1 MIPILYEK
9 DETAFATNG
18 LGRLRDCISC
28 EVMEERN
35 GIYECEFEYP
45 VTGRNYDLIQIGRV
59 IGVEHD
65 DSTDVQPFDIVSAT
79 KPIDGVVTFHC
90 NHISYRLSKVV
101 ASGTN
106 VTGLD
111 EALDMLASGE
121 PTNSF
126 AFTTDKSSEIAFPLA
141 DGVPRSVRSMLGGIE
156 GSILDTY
163 GGEYEWDKFNVKLW
177 SARGT
182 DASFTIRYGLN
193 MTEFED
199 ESDSTD
205 CYSAVI
211 PFWSGDVDGVQTVVK
226 GSMVDSGLVTPSGRI
241 ECIPM
246 DLSDKFESQPTE
258 TELEASAR
266 LKLNTDR
273 PNVLAQSIKVSFI
286 RLQDSNEYRQ
296 FENLLGCK
304 LCDTINVVFPRYN
317 MSGRFKIVKT
327 EYDVLAERYTS
338 MELGKLS
345 TTLAEALGIES
356 SSGFGGGSSS
366 GGGSDI
372 TEVGV
377 SGIWTYRKWRNGIA
391 ECWGTQTI
399 TTATATS
406 SWGSAY
412 YGTLT
417 NSLTFPTDLFTGKPE
432 ILLSLQSVNG
442 RFWATHGNDATASNV
457 GTIFNLAPQQY
468 STASTVTLGIYAVG
482 MWDTSSW
489 DGGATPIVT
498 ITDYNILTN
507 KPQIEGVTLV
517 GDKTYEELN
526 LEGLDNLEIEALINS
541 AV

>member
-28 EVMEERN
+28 VVTEERN
-35 GIYECEFEYP
+35 SIYECEFEYP
-45 VTGRNYDLIQIGRV
+45 ITGRNYDLIQIGRV

-65 DSTDVQPFDIVSAT
+65 DSDDIQPFDIVSST

-90 NHISYRLSKVV
+90 THISYRLSKVV

-111 EALDMLASGE
+111 GAFEMLASGE
-121 PTNSF
+121 PASEF
-126 AFTTDKSSEIAFPLA
+126 AFWTDKESSMAFPLA

-163 GGEYEWDKFNVKLW
+163 GGEYEWDRFNVKLW
-177 SARGT
+177 NSRGT

-199 ESDSTD
+199 ESDSANT
-205 CYSAVI
+205 YSAVV
-211 PFWSGDVDGVQTVVK
+211 PYWTGDVNGTQTTVK
-226 GSMVDSGLVTPSGRI
+226 GDMVDSGLITPSGRT

-246 DLSDKFESQPTE
+246 DMSQDFESQPTAA
-258 TELEASAR
+258 ELEASAL
-266 LKLNTDR
+266 LKINSDR
-273 PNVLAQSIKVSFI
+273 PNILAQSIKVSFV
-286 RLQDSNEYRQ
+286 RLQDSGEYTQ

-304 LCDTINVVFPRYN
+304 LCDTVNVEFPRYN

-327 EYDVLAERYTS
+327 VYDVLGERFTS

-345 TTLAEALGIES
+345 TTLSEALGIGS
-356 SSGFGGGSSS
+356 SSGSGSSS
-366 GGGSDI
+366 GGGGSDI
-372 TEVGV
+372 TEIGV
-377 SGIWTYRKWRNGIA
+377 SGIWTYRKWRSGIA

-406 SWGSAY
+406 PWGSAY

-417 NSLTFPTDLFTGKPE
+417 SSLTFPADLFTGKPE
-432 ILLSLQSVNG
+432 ILVSLQSANG
-442 RFWATHGNDATASNV
+442 RFWATHGNDATATSV
-457 GTIFNLAPQQY
+457 GTIFNLAPQAY
-468 STASTVTLGIYAVG
+468 PTASTVTLGIYAIG
-482 MWDTSSW
+482 MWDTASW
-489 DGGATPIVT
+489 DGGATPVVAV
-498 ITDYNILTN
+498 TDYNTLLN
-507 KPQIEGVTLV
+507 KPQIEGVTLA
-517 GDKTYEELN
+517 GDKTYEDLN
-526 LEGLDNLEIEALINS
+526 LEGLDNLEIESLINS
-541 AV
+541 VV